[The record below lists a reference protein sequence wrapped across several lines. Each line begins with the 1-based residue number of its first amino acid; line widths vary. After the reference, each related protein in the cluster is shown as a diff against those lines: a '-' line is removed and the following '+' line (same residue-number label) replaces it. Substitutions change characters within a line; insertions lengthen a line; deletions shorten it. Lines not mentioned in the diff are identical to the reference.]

1 MKHFSFDEVELIN
14 SLIENGHKTKSDFLV
29 GLEKLKSNAD
39 DSSLSELCN
48 SLIQHITQMTDKKF
62 ESIVETYPISEFLYY

>member
-1 MKHFSFDEVELIN
+1 MKYFSFDEVELIN

-48 SLIQHITQMTDKKF
+48 SLIQHITKMTDKKF

>member
-14 SLIENGHKTKSDFLV
+14 SLIENGHKTKSDFLI

-39 DSSLSELCN
+39 DPSLSELCN